1 MRILCNLPL
10 ECFDDR
16 AAMPGI
22 DLLTY
27 GPADRMQVDGR
38 HFPFDVACD
47 PSRESWQDL
56 LARLPHGWRPDLVL
70 VYWPD
75 QEPLPAGLEQ
85 CAVPV
90 VGVVSDYNLSL
101 PQLAGLWPFFDLL
114 LCDRAGV
121 ALFER
126 LSFAAVRYWNQ
137 YAHKRPFHR
146 LLAPIGDRPL
156 DVGFAGNLNPIVQ
169 AERAPWLQRLARLQ
183 HAGVQV
189 ALRSGI
195 VGDDYARFLNQC
207 RIGWNR
213 SIRGELNLR
222 AFEVPACGALLLLE
236 RSNREVADFFVP
248 GEECV
253 LYDDDLE
260 AVALELLGNPNR
272 LARIAAAGH
281 RRVQDHRLGPRL
293 GQLATSLASLRVQR
307 PASTPFER
315 ALGRA
320 TAMLLTWAT
329 PAAKLAAALA
339 AHQQDPSDPRAL
351 NLLGVAS
358 LQAGSAAAAHA
369 AARLWQTAAAS
380 HPGYLP
386 AAVNLRSL
394 ARAAGDPG
402 LLQRAETEVSR
413 RSAVS
418 AWQELDGAVVPIG
431 YDRGSIGRSQAL
443 REAVLAGS
451 PQAYASSL
459 VAG

>member
-16 AAMPGI
+16 AAMHGI
-22 DLLTY
+22 ELLTY

-38 HFPFDVACD
+38 HFPFDIACD
-47 PSRESWQDL
+47 PSLESWQSL
-56 LARLPHGWRPDLVL
+56 QQRLPQGWSPDLVL

-75 QEPLPAGLEQ
+75 QEPLLQGLEH
-85 CAVPV
+85 CPVPV

-137 YAHKRPFHR
+137 YAHKRTFHR
-146 LLAPIGDRPL
+146 LLQPIAGRPL
-156 DVGFAGNLNPIVQ
+156 DLGFAGNLNPVVQ
-169 AERAPWLQRLARLQ
+169 AERAPWLQRLARMQ
-183 HAGVQV
+183 HVGAQV
-189 ALRSGI
+189 ALRTGI

-236 RSNREVADFFVP
+236 RSNLEVADFFVP

-260 AVALELLGNPNR
+260 AVVLELLGDSDR
-272 LARIAAAGH
+272 LTRIAAAGH
-281 RRVQDHRLGPRL
+281 RRVQEHRLGPRL
-293 GQLATSLASLRVQR
+293 GELATSLAALQVQR
-307 PASTPFER
+307 PRSTAFEC

-320 TAMLLTWAT
+320 TAMLLTWAA
-329 PAAKLAAALA
+329 PAAKLAAALQ
-339 AHQQDPSDPRAL
+339 AHQQAPDDPRGL

-358 LQAGSAAAAHA
+358 LHSDNSAAANT
-369 AARLWQTAAAS
+369 AARLWQTAAAHS
-380 HPGYLP
+380 PAYLP
-386 AAVNLRSL
+386 AAVNLRTL
-394 ARAAGDPG
+394 ARAANDRA
-402 LLQRAETEVSR
+402 LLRHAETQVER

-418 AWQELDGAVVPIG
+418 AWQDLDGAVAPIG
-431 YDRGSIGRSQAL
+431 YDLRSIGRSQAL
-443 REAVLAGS
+443 REGVLRND
-451 PQAYASSL
+451 PQAYAACL
-459 VAG
+459 LGT